1 MNENRR
7 HIVSLLVN
15 RLLLV
20 ICMTR
25 KRRVIRRQPTH
36 PHNRDSYEIIQ
47 QILCII
53 DSNAGDRNNKLFELA
68 YRCLLDLPLFF
79 YYWDLLIDR
88 RLLRISSNTETT
100 RRYGITPK
108 GDSPCSPCGPRG
120 PAGPCSPWIPCS
132 P

>member
-7 HIVSLLVN
+7 HIVSHLVSK
-15 RLLLV
+15 LLLV
-20 ICMTR
+20 ICMPR

-47 QILCII
+47 QILRIVY
-53 DSNAGDRNNKLFELA
+53 SNAGDRNNKSFELA

-79 YYWDLLIDR
+79 YYRDLLIDR

-108 GDSPCSPCGPRG
+108 GERFLKIFAEIEDDLRPS
-120 PAGPCSPWIPCS
+120 
-132 P
+132 